1 MVKTSIPEHPLFP
14 FEDDEEPKEIAFIQ
28 VIRHENGR
36 SKQVPRMF
44 RAEELRSLQDI
55 FNLFGGG
62 MYELWGRGRSI
73 SNPETCGRIAANR
86 RYEIAG
92 LSKPLV
98 DDGSNVAQPVQPL
111 APPSTQAGAIVAPAG
126 AGPDTSVMAMFMNMQ
141 MQMAQQSQEANR
153 QMLTMMMTML
163 NTGKAESAQMMQ
175 MISQAN
181 AQQIQGMMGVLTAV
195 ISKTGGDG
203 GGPDAMEKYVSLF
216 SKMGIM
222 AKAEGAAEAAESGGI
237 GSILGDLA
245 DVIQGAVQLKEGGLL
260 GASAPPPGS
269 AAALMG
275 TSPFKIP
282 PGGGQVPPVAT

>member
-1 MVKTSIPEHPLFP
+1 MAKTSIPEHPLFP
-14 FEDDEEPKEIAFIQ
+14 FEDDEEAKEIAFIQ
-28 VIRHENGR
+28 VIRHEDGR

-73 SNPETCGRIAANR
+73 SNPEGPGRIAANR

-98 DDGSNVAQPVQPL
+98 DDGSNA
-111 APPSTQAGAIVAPAG
+111 APAAPAYQAPQAGAIVAPAG
-126 AGPDTSVMAMFMNMQ
+126 ATPDTSVMAMFMNMQ

-181 AQQIQGMMGVLTAV
+181 AQQIQGMMGVLQAI
-195 ISKTGGDG
+195 ISRPG
-203 GGPDAMEKYVSLF
+203 GGGSGPDDMGKYVDLF
-216 SKMGIM
+216 AKMGIM
-222 AKAEGAAEAAESGGI
+222 AKPGGDAEPEEGGLGI
-237 GSILGDLA
+237 GKVIA
-245 DVIQGAVQLKEGGLL
+245 DFADIVQGAVQLKEGGGLS
-260 GASAPPPGS
+260 GIVAPPGS
-269 AAALMG
+269 AAALFG
-275 TSPFKIP
+275 VKP
-282 PGGGQVPPVAT
+282 PGQGGGAPPTP